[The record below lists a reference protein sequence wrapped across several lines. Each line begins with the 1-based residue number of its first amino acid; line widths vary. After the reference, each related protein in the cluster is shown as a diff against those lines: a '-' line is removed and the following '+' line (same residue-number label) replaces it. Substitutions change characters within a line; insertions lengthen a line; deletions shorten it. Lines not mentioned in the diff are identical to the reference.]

1 MKSIYQKAFHNSMS
15 YTQYRSLHDEL
26 IAENRCTGHDQS
38 QLLVE
43 FTRINH
49 QRMKRLDKTLQLT
62 DEMINTVN
70 QLSEKQIWLVLSE
83 SWCGDAAQNVSVLAK
98 IAAQNPL
105 IDLRV
110 VLRDD
115 NDELMQQY
123 LTNGGKS
130 IPKLIAISVDFEREL
145 FTWGPRPAEAIQ
157 LVIDLKN
164 KYGGITDEVKEALQK
179 WYNED
184 KGISL
189 QKEMI
194 QLIKNAAV

>member
-1 MKSIYQKAFHNSMS
+1 
-15 YTQYRSLHDEL
+15 
-26 IAENRCTGHDQS
+26 
-38 QLLVE
+38 
-43 FTRINH
+43 
-49 QRMKRLDKTLQLT
+49 
-62 DEMINTVN
+62 NTVN

-105 IDLRV
+105 IDLRI

-115 NDELMQQY
+115 NDELMQRY

-130 IPKLIAISVDFEREL
+130 IPKLIAISDDFETEL
-145 FTWGPRPAEAIQ
+145 FNWGPRPAEAIQ

-164 KYGGITDEVKEALQK
+164 KYGAITDEVKEALQK

-194 QLIKNAAV
+194 QLIKNAAN